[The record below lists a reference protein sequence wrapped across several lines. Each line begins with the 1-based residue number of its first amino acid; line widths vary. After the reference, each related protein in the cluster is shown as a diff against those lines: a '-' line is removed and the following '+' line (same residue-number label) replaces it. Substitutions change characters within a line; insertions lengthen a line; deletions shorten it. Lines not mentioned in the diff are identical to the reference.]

1 MKNKKPR
8 RELLMFSDLTQTKLL
23 RAFRPYSDV
32 FNFVFKIES

>member
-1 MKNKKPR
+1 MENKKPI
-8 RELLMFSDLTQTKLL
+8 REHLMFSDFTQAELL